1 MKVKI
6 LVADDH
12 TYLETMINEFI
23 QNKKVIEIKYI
34 LEAYVPKLQPDNLL
48 IAIVHYEEKE

>member
-23 QNKKVIEIKYI
+23 QNKKVIDIKYI
-34 LEAYVPKLQPDNLL
+34 LEPYVPN
-48 IAIVHYEEKE
+48 HYLSEPV

>member
-12 TYLETMINEFI
+12 TYLETIINDFI
-23 QNKKVIEIKYI
+23 ENKKVIDIKYI
-34 LEAYVPKLQPDNLL
+34 LEPYVPKLQPDNLL